1 MSINP
6 ATPAT
11 RPLRILRVAHTL
23 RRESGGP
30 SESVLRS
37 TEALL
42 RLGHSVEIVTADAPG
57 TLPPPS
63 LPALAASS
71 GSHFAFHPVGG
82 YDAST
87 LGVWLAAHHARFDA
101 VLMHGLWQ
109 GGWTVNRTLRG
120 TRTPYLVF
128 PHGMLDPWFR
138 RGYPVK
144 HLKKQLY
151 WLLREAR
158 VLREAAAVC
167 FTCDEE
173 RRVARTT
180 FFPYRVTERVVS
192 YGTAGPPADP
202 EARRAA
208 FTARFPALAGRPFVL
223 FLSRIHD
230 KKGLRELIAA
240 HAAVLREHP
249 GAPALVLAGP
259 CAEPAF
265 AAELRQLAATCG
277 LTQLDLASEP
287 SVRPAPADAPPE
299 AACAQLIWLPM
310 LGDDLKWGAFL
321 ASEAFVLPSHQ
332 ENFGIAVAEALACA
346 RPVLISDKVNI
357 WREIVA
363 DGAGLVAP
371 DTTAGATDLL
381 RRWHALDAPS
391 RAAMATAARA
401 CFLKN
406 FEITEAARSLAAAA
420 VDARASIASP

>member
-1 MSINP
+1 MIP
-6 ATPAT
+6 EPPALATP
-11 RPLRILRVAHTL
+11 PLRLLRVVHTL

-30 SESVLRS
+30 SESILRS

-42 RLGHSVEIVTADAPG
+42 RLGHSVEITTADAPG
-57 TLPPPS
+57 TPAPPQ
-63 LPALAASS
+63 LTAAAA
-71 GSHFAFHPVGG
+71 GTGATFAFHPVGG
-82 YDAST
+82 YGIAT
-87 LGVWLAAHHARFDA
+87 LGAWLRAHHARFDA

-109 GGWTVNRTLRG
+109 GGWTVNRVLRA

-192 YGTAGPPADP
+192 YGTAGPPAGP
-202 EARRAA
+202 ETRRAA
-208 FTARFPALAGRPFVL
+208 FAARFPALAGRPFIL

-240 HAAVLREHP
+240 HAAVLREQP
-249 GAPALVLAGP
+249 AAPALVLAGP

-265 AAELRQLAATCG
+265 AAELRHLAATSG
-277 LTQLDLASEP
+277 LVQLDLAGSAAAAPPTP
-287 SVRPAPADAPPE
+287 SAPA
-299 AACAQLIWLPM
+299 QLVWLPM
-310 LGDDLKWGAFL
+310 LGDDLKWGALL
-321 ASEAFVLPSHQ
+321 ACEALVLPSHQ
-332 ENFGIAVAEALACA
+332 ENFGIAVAEALACG
-346 RPVLISDKVNI
+346 RPALISDKVNI
-357 WREIVA
+357 WREITA
-363 DGAGLVAP
+363 ANAGLVAP

-381 RRWHALDAPS
+381 RRWHALDAPA
-391 RAAMATAARA
+391 RAAMGAAARA

-406 FEITEAARSLAAAA
+406 FEITNAARSLASAAA
-420 VDARASIASP
+420 DARPKA